1 MITTREMKYFKLEE
15 FRCRCCGG
23 LPAEAQ
29 ENVRA
34 LVENVLDPARQ
45 KLGGPVTVNS
55 GYRCAKHNREV
66 GGVSASQHLRGEA
79 ADVAPAGFKIS
90 SADSCHDLAKRA
102 SSMVLAAPRVQNSG
116 FKSALKDLANAI
128 KENGRFDQL
137 IIYPTFVHVSYRRNG
152 GNRKE
157 VLRKTA
163 GGYQRVDAKSI

>member
-1 MITTREMKYFKLEE
+1 MKYFKLEE

-45 KLGGPVTVNS
+45 KLGGPVRVNS

-66 GGVSASQHLRGEA
+66 GGVSVSQHLRGEA

-90 SADSCHDLAKRA
+90 SADSCHDSAKRA
-102 SSMVLAAPRVQNSG
+102 SSMALAAPRVQDSG
-116 FKSALKDLANAI
+116 FKSALKDLADAI

-137 IIYPTFVHVSYRRNG
+137 IIYQTFVHVSFKRSG
-152 GNRKE
+152 GNRHQ
-157 VLRKTA
+157 VLRKTSA
-163 GGYQRVDAKSI
+163 GYQKVSPSEL